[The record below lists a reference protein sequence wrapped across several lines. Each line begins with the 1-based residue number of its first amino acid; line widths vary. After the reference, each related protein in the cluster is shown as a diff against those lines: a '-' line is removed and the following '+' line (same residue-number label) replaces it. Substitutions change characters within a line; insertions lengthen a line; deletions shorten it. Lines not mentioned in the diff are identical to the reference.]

1 MNTSNLIDKAQT
13 LIVEEQF
20 DEALG
25 ICDEVIDKLRHLL
38 GNAMHVKGLALTR
51 DKGFSDA
58 AATSNKSTEMEPT
71 VFDALL
77 KQGLSFMQEGEW
89 ACALTAID
97 EGLHRAEKTNER
109 DNATWWH
116 LKGEAHRNLE
126 QFDEALLAFEK
137 AIELG
142 FDDKAVFLS
151 QALVFSRLKQYDN
164 ALAAL
169 KKSEKL
175 KHSNPDWLPTMGAV
189 LVSMKRERE
198 ALIVYEEAAQ
208 LFPEDYRV
216 WFGMGNCLRHNKQFE
231 SAIKSYDQAL
241 KIKPGSR
248 FALLMKFYA
257 HSMLREFEKCLSC
270 LDNILR
276 KSPDDIDARRFR
288 GETLWMMERDD
299 EALQVFN
306 HLLELNPEDE
316 KAMKSKERV
325 LNGLCEDHGRQQY
338 RFC

>member
-20 DEALG
+20 DEAVG

-58 AATSNKSTEMEPT
+58 AATSKKSIE
-71 VFDALL
+71 
-77 KQGLSFMQEGEW
+77 
-89 ACALTAID
+89 
-97 EGLHRAEKTNER
+97 NER
-109 DNATWWH
+109 DNAGWWH
-116 LKGEAHRNLE
+116 LKGEAYRNLE

-216 WFGMGNCLRHNKQFE
+216 WFGMGDCLRHNKQFE

-257 HSMLREFEKCLSC
+257 HSILRDFEKCLSC

-288 GETLWMMERDD
+288 GDTLWMMERDD
-299 EALQVFN
+299 EALQVFS

-325 LNGLCEDHGRQQY
+325 LDGLCEDPSRNQY
-338 RFC
+338 RFCS